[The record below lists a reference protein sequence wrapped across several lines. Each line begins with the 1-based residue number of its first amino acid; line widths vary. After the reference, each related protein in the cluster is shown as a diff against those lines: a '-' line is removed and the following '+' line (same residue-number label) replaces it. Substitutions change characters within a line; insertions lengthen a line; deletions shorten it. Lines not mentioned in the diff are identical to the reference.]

1 MKRILVDM
9 DDVICVHGFINI
21 VNDFLGTKY
30 TEDDAKSYYINDLI
44 PKEKMKEWVEFFKN
58 KNVYDYMELN
68 KDVQEVLKKL
78 NAMYEI
84 YIVTAY
90 IFRDDPTISG
100 NQLKNKFDFLQKH
113 LPFINPENFIFLS
126 DKSLI
131 NADVRIDDN
140 IQKLEGTSELKLLF
154 TAYHNKNLTEE
165 DLEKQNVKR
174 VNDWKEIEKILLPK
188 RTNLN

>member
-21 VNDFLGTKY
+21 VNDFLGTNY
-30 TEDDAKSYYINDLI
+30 TEDAANSYYINDLV
-44 PKEKMKEWVEFFKN
+44 PKAKMKDWIEFFK
-58 KNVYDYMELN
+58 KRNVYDYMELN

-78 NAMYEI
+78 NDKYEI

-90 IFRDDPTISG
+90 IFRDDPSISG
-100 NQLKNKFDFLQKH
+100 NQLKNKFDYLKKY

-140 IQKLEGTSELKLLF
+140 IQKLEGVSELKLLY
-154 TAYHNKNLTEE
+154 TAYHNKDITEE
-165 DLEKQNVKR
+165 ELKKQSIKR
-174 VNDWKEIEKILLPK
+174 VNNWKEIEKILLP
-188 RTNLN
+188 

>member
-1 MKRILVDM
+1 MKKILVDM
-9 DDVICVHGFINI
+9 DDVICVHGFIGI
-21 VNDFLGTKY
+21 VNDFLGTNY
-30 TEDDAKSYYINDLI
+30 TEYDAKSYYINDLV
-44 PKEKMKEWVEFFKN
+44 PKEKMDDWIEFYKN
-58 KNVYDYMELN
+58 KNVYDYMKLSE
-68 KDVQEVLKKL
+68 DVQEVLKKL
-78 NAMYEI
+78 NEKYEV

-90 IFRDDPTISG
+90 IFRDDPSISG
-100 NQLKNKFDFLQKH
+100 NQLKNKFDYLQKN
-113 LPFINPENFIFLS
+113 LPFINPERFVFLS

-131 NADVRIDDN
+131 IADIRIDDSME
-140 IQKLEGTSELKLLF
+140 KLNGPAQTKLLF